1 MIAALFVEKI
11 RMPSQAAKKSVV
23 RSSSPRSSS
32 ARKSSVA
39 WFSLSL
45 FARNFFK
52 SPAMLG
58 SVVPSSSFLVNDMM
72 DQVDWNRARILVEY
86 GPGVGT
92 FTREILKRM
101 RPDAVL
107 IAIELNTDFVDYLS
121 EQVRDPRFRIVH
133 GSAARV
139 RGILAE
145 QNLAA
150 ADCII
155 SSLPYR
161 NMSDALRREILEES
175 RMALQAEGSMVL
187 FQYTRTLLPYLQSS
201 FSSVKLNF
209 QLLNILPAL
218 IFHCTP

>member
-1 MIAALFVEKI
+1 MIAALFDEKI
-11 RMPSQAAKKSVV
+11 RMPSQAAKKSAV
-23 RSSSPRSSS
+23 RSSPPRSSS
-32 ARKSSVA
+32 ARTSSVA

-72 DQVDWNRARILVEY
+72 NQVDWKRARILVEY

-107 IAIELNTDFVDYLS
+107 IAIELNTDFVEYLS

-145 QNLAA
+145 QNLTA

-155 SSLPYR
+155 SGLPYR

-175 RMALQAEGSMVL
+175 RMALKAEGSMVL

>member
-1 MIAALFVEKI
+1 
-11 RMPSQAAKKSVV
+11 MPSQAAKKSAV
-23 RSSSPRSSS
+23 RSPSPRSSS
-32 ARKSSVA
+32 ARSSRGRSSSVA
-39 WFSLSL
+39 WFTLAL

-72 DQVDWNRARILVEY
+72 NQVDWNRARILVEY

-92 FTREILKRM
+92 FTREILRRM
-101 RPDAVL
+101 RPDAIL
-107 IAIELNTDFVDYLS
+107 IAIELNTDFVEYLNDH
-121 EQVRDPRFRIVH
+121 VRDPRFRVVH

-139 RGILAE
+139 RAVLAE
-145 QNLAA
+145 QNLSA
-150 ADCII
+150 ADYII

-175 RMALQAEGSMVL
+175 RKALKPEGSMLL

>member
-1 MIAALFVEKI
+1 
-11 RMPSQAAKKSVV
+11 
-23 RSSSPRSSS
+23 
-32 ARKSSVA
+32 
-39 WFSLSL
+39 
-45 FARNFFK
+45 
-52 SPAMLG
+52 MLG

-72 DQVDWNRARILVEY
+72 RQVDWARARVLVEY

-107 IAIELNTDFVDYLS
+107 VAIELNTEFVEYLR
-121 EQVRDPRFRIVH
+121 ERVRDPRFRVVH

-145 QNLAA
+145 QSLAP
-150 ADCII
+150 ADYII

-161 NMSDALRREILEES
+161 NMPESLRREILEES
-175 RMALQAEGSMVL
+175 RLALKADGSL
-187 FQYTRTLLPYLQSS
+187 LLYQYTRTLLPYLESS

-209 QLLNILPAL
+209 QLFNIFPAL

>member
-1 MIAALFVEKI
+1 ML
-11 RMPSQAAKKSVV
+11 SQPAKKSAAP
-23 RSSSPRSSS
+23 SSLALSSL
-32 ARKSSVA
+32 A
-39 WFSLSL
+39 L
-45 FARNFFK
+45 FMRNALK
-52 SPAMLG
+52 SPMMLG

-72 DQVDWNRARILVEY
+72 NRVDWERARVLVEY

-107 IAIELNTDFVDYLS
+107 VAIELNTDFVTYLANHIS
-121 EQVRDPRFRIVH
+121 DPRFRVVH

-145 QNLAA
+145 QNLPL

-155 SSLPYR
+155 SGLPYR
-161 NMSDALRREILEES
+161 NMSDSLRREILEES
-175 RMALQAEGSMVL
+175 RLALNAEGSMLL
-187 FQYTRTLLPYLQSS
+187 FQYTRTLLPYLESS